1 MGINIPGELADLLNE
16 LGYTWP
22 KSDESKLFE
31 LGQDWLEFAGRLGPI
46 AGEAAAAADK
56 ARSDNKGAAIEAFGK
71 AWDHED
77 SAVTVLNRA
86 VVGGQMVGGALFVC
100 AAVVLALKINV
111 IVQLTILLI
120 EIIQAIA
127 TAAVTFGA
135 SLAEIPIFK
144 KLADIAIDLIIDK
157 ALEAVLG

>member
-31 LGQDWLEFAGRLGPI
+31 LGRDWLDFAGKLTPI

-56 ARSDNKGAAIEAFGK
+56 ARSGNKGAAIEAFGK